1 MALIYCVECGGKVST
16 RVEVCIH
23 CGSPVEP
30 PTPQIN
36 CPDCG
41 EDFAGSLEACP
52 VCGGPVVVPESSEQ
66 LSEPPAEQDEL
77 TVTGAEP
84 PEVMD
89 VPHIL
94 YHENGQILMK
104 GTKRNGELHG
114 PCVTYYEDGRV
125 SQRGT
130 FQDGKKCGEW
140 LEDGKTTTYRPCS
153 GDEVIKQAAQ
163 PSQQLPPMEEVLEGE
178 IELKDEHIEALAN
191 IKVDLGKLG
200 QRSIRFIE
208 NEPEKGDLGG
218 QAADFFNNSV
228 NYFSLYHMAIEK
240 RYDKALGEFG
250 TQFTAFVEE
259 KLKQYEN
266 EIKSMNVHE
275 IERFDPSFLEQCADE
290 LSRMTVEIK
299 KSKKI
304 PNRASRKTW

>member
-52 VCGGPVVVPESSEQ
+52 VCGGPVVVPESSEE
-66 LSEPPAEQDEL
+66 LSEPSEEQDEP
-77 TVTGAEP
+77 TVTGEES

-114 PCVTYYEDGRV
+114 PCVTYYKDGKV
-125 SQRGT
+125 SQRGI
-130 FQDGKKCGEW
+130 FKRGEKCGEW
-140 LEDGKTTTYRPCS
+140 IEEGKTVNYPPCS

-163 PSQQLPPMEEVLEGE
+163 PSQQVSAGGSGQVSNQGPRADPKEPESVAT
-178 IELKDEHIEALAN
+178 KDE
-191 IKVDLGKLG
+191 
-200 QRSIRFIE
+200 
-208 NEPEKGDLGG
+208 P
-218 QAADFFNNSV
+218 FNNFV
-228 NYFSLYHMAIEK
+228 
-240 RYDKALGEFG
+240 ALTVG
-250 TQFTAFVEE
+250 AFVFQIARELGISWGALTAIFFVIPTYLLTKYGE
-259 KLKQYEN
+259 KQSPQVYAGIIALCFAVLVIAVIGN
-266 EIKSMNVHE
+266 
-275 IERFDPSFLEQCADE
+275 
-290 LSRMTVEIK
+290 
-299 KSKKI
+299 
-304 PNRASRKTW
+304 